1 MEDIDKK
8 IHSNTETV
16 KMLIGTKTSTTRMDK
31 WVATCSYNGTSYKQ
45 RWKNYRYMAQY
56 EWPQKYNV
64 LRKKQIAEKFIL
76 NGSIS
81 YLYFKIKH
89 YLGTYICVY
98 IWMYVCVCIYIYM
111 YTYSTYSGEGHGNPL
126 QCSCLENSMDRAAW
140 WATVHGVTQSQTW
153 LSNTTPCYL

>member
-1 MEDIDKK
+1 
-8 IHSNTETV
+8 
-16 KMLIGTKTSTTRMDK
+16 MLIGTKTSTTRMDK

-45 RWKNYRYMAQY
+45 RWKNYCYMAQY

-98 IWMYVCVCIYIYM
+98 IWMYVCVCIYIYICITTLLILEKVM
-111 YTYSTYSGEGHGNPL
+111 ATHSSVPAWRIPWTEQPGGLRSMGSHRVRHDWVTLRHATYKYTHI
-126 QCSCLENSMDRAAW
+126 
-140 WATVHGVTQSQTW
+140 
-153 LSNTTPCYL
+153 